1 MEFDMSNQAR
11 YPSAY
16 EGLLQIL
23 ERLRGPDGCPWDR
36 EQTRESLKSQLLE
49 ECYELIEAIE
59 HGDAQELVEELGD
72 VLLNVAFQVQIG
84 QENGEFTS
92 EQVFQALIEKLVRR
106 HPHVFGDD
114 PLLSPLAR
122 GTTGGLDARQ
132 VEANWE
138 ALRRKEKQGASIL
151 DGVPRQMPA
160 LAYAQSVQVRAARTG
175 FDWDDFQGVLG
186 KVVEELKE
194 LEDTESDAEREQ
206 ELGDLLFSLV
216 NAARWLGLDAEGALR
231 QANSRFYRRFATME
245 KLSHERGLSFSDLP
259 LAEKEALWQEAKRLD
274 AEH

>member
-1 MEFDMSNQAR
+1 MSNQAS
-11 YPSAY
+11 YPNTY

-59 HGDAQELVEELGD
+59 HGDSQELVEELGD

-84 QENGEFTS
+84 QEKGEFTS
-92 EQVFQALIEKLVRR
+92 ERVFQALIEKLVRR
-106 HPHVFGDD
+106 HPHVFGDVQV
-114 PLLSPLAR
+114 A
-122 GTTGGLDARQ
+122 DARQ

-138 ALRRKEKQGASIL
+138 VLRRKEKQGVSIL

-175 FDWDDFQGVLG
+175 FDWDDFRGVLD
-186 KVVEELKE
+186 KVVEELRE
-194 LEDTESDAEREQ
+194 LEATESNVEREQ

-231 QANSRFYRRFATME
+231 QANARFYRRFATME
-245 KLSHERGLSFSDLP
+245 KLSRERGLSFPDLP
-259 LAEKEALWQEAKRLD
+259 LAEKEAIWQEAKRLED
-274 AEH
+274 E